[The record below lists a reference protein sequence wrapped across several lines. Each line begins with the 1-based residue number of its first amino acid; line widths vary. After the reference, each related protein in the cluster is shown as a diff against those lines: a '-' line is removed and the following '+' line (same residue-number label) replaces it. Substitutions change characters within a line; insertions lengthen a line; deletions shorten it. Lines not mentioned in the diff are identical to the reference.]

1 MEEIDLCWRL
11 QALGLGVWNVPTS
24 IIYHYG
30 KQTIKEN
37 TFKSHYLNHRNSWI
51 LFLKNSA
58 TFEKGLLIIKRFI
71 LDIMAAVYSILTLD
85 INRFFAI
92 FASQL
97 WLACNLRTLINI
109 RLGNQLRHHR
119 LDLIYQRSIA
129 IDYFFKRKKIFNQ
142 IFE

>member
-51 LFLKNSA
+51 LFLKNN
-58 TFEKGLLIIKRFI
+58 LCLIQVELWNKNSFSKFNK
-71 LDIMAAVYSILTLD
+71 IMNDWGYS
-85 INRFFAI
+85 NI
-92 FASQL
+92 FHIE
-97 WLACNLRTLINI
+97 NTEN
-109 RLGNQLRHHR
+109 
-119 LDLIYQRSIA
+119 Y
-129 IDYFFKRKKIFNQ
+129 YFSNFTK
-142 IFE
+142 